1 MRRFGL
7 IGKTLKHSFSKNYF
21 TRKFEAEGI
30 TGCSYENFELE
41 QISQLASLVKS
52 DPDIQGLNVTI
63 PYKEQCLPFL
73 DETSEAVRVIGA
85 CNCIRINGGKMH
97 GYNTDAP
104 AFMESIRKFLKSHHR
119 SALVL
124 GSGGASKAITY
135 ALGQLGIENRVV
147 SRNPVKENLG
157 YEDLNPDLI
166 RKHTVLINTTPLG
179 MFPDTG
185 SAPQIPYEAITNEHL
200 LYDLTYNPER
210 TQFLL
215 RGLQRGATVVNGYEM
230 LVGQAEESWKIWN
243 E

>member
-41 QISQLASLVKS
+41 QIDQLPLLIRS
-52 DPDIQGLNVTI
+52 DPEIQGLNVTI

-73 DETSEAVRVIGA
+73 DETSDAVRVIGA
-85 CNCIRINGGKMH
+85 CNCIRITEGKMF

-104 AFMESIRKFLKSHHR
+104 AFMESIRNSLRSHHS

-135 ALGQLGIENRVV
+135 ALGQLGIEYQVV
-147 SRNPVKENLG
+147 SRNPVSPNLG
-157 YEDLNPDLI
+157 YNDLNPELI

-179 MFPDTG
+179 MFPDTE
-185 SAPQIPYEAITNEHL
+185 SFPQIPYEGITPGHL

-215 RGLQRGATVVNGYEM
+215 RGIQKGATVINGYEM
-230 LVGQAEESWKIWN
+230 LVGQAEQSWKIWN